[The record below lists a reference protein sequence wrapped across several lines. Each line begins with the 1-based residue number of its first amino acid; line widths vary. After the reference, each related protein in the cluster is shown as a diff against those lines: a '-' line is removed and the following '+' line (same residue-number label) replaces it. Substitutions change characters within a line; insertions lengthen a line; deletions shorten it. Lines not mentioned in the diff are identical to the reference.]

1 MSSTKGWRGGGTS
14 CGYQLLAQPGMA
26 QLPTTCCCKGGGV
39 GEEGG
44 REKGGANEQLEASSI
59 VGPLAYS
66 LANRQL
72 PPTAASGQ
80 SCLGADQW
88 LRLP

>member
-1 MSSTKGWRGGGTS
+1 MGEHLAATNYWPSLAWRNCQPLAAARGGG
-14 CGYQLLAQPGMA
+14 M
-26 QLPTTCCCKGGGV
+26 